1 MEKKKDK
8 EKPSFQLTRKGV
20 GIWVCLIFFISAWMF
35 ILGIL
40 VGRGTA
46 PVHFDMEKLQKELAA
61 LKKQVIKKEQDQFK
75 IDSKAASNKQD
86 LGFYEALKDIK
97 NEAVPHSP
105 IFEQKKRPEKIV
117 AATERSVAAKA
128 RSVADK
134 TRSVAAKTSSKVKS
148 GKNLTIQVASLKN
161 LKTADEFVANLNKK
175 GYPAYRTIIKIP
187 NKGTWYRVRIGYFR
201 NKAEAAG
208 TLNRL
213 KKEKLKGILIKL

>member
-1 MEKKKDK
+1 MEKNKDK

-20 GIWVCLIFFISAWMF
+20 GIWLCLIFLISAWMF
-35 ILGIL
+35 VLGIL

-61 LKKQVIKKEQDQFK
+61 LKRQVIKEEQERFK

-86 LGFYEALKDIK
+86 LGFYEALKATKD
-97 NEAVPHSP
+97 EAVPHSP

-117 AATERSVAAKA
+117 AA
-128 RSVADK
+128 K
-134 TRSVAAKTSSKVKS
+134 TRSVATKTRSVTAKTSSKVKS
-148 GKNLTIQVASLKN
+148 GNNLTIQVASLKN

>member
-1 MEKKKDK
+1 
-8 EKPSFQLTRKGV
+8 LTRKGV
-20 GIWVCLIFFISAWMF
+20 GIWLCLIFFISAWMF

-97 NEAVPHSP
+97 DEAVPHSP
-105 IFEQKKRPEKIV
+105 IFEQKKRPEKTV
-117 AATERSVAAKA
+117 AIKTSSV
-128 RSVADK
+128 
-134 TRSVAAKTSSKVKS
+134 TAKTSSEVKS

-175 GYPAYRTIIKIP
+175 GYPAYRTIVKIP
-187 NKGTWYRVRIGYFR
+187 KKGTWYRVRIGRFR
-201 NKAEAAG
+201 NKAEAAI